1 MNKKKADG
9 LDALRDAI
17 IIRKRV
23 TELLKVLYLQTKKR
37 LEQLGLNASENTD
50 KIREDFFNL
59 WLIQEES
66 RIIADCANDISGN
79 IRTANS
85 IWPVY
90 MAEFTERRVYMDRA
104 MACCNKLQDELQYI
118 AEAIYADKNKFTAL
132 VLEIQKLFSKV
143 KSIRQADNRFLKD
156 IKGR

>member
-37 LEQLGLNASENTD
+37 LEQLGLNASENAD

-66 RIIADCANDISGN
+66 RIIANCASDISGN

-90 MAEFTERRVYMDRA
+90 MAEFAERRVYMDRA